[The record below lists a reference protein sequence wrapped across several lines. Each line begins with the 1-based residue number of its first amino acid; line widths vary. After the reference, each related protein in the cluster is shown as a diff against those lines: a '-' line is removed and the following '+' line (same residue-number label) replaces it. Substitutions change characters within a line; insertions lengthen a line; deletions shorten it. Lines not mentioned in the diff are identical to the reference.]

1 MKSKIRL
8 LVFILSIIIVFLTYK
23 LYSSQAKKI
32 YYVALGDSIAEGLNP
47 YGKVEYG
54 YPDFIKDYL
63 EKEDNL
69 KFYTK
74 KFAKSGYTTNNV
86 KSDIENGKEIEENG
100 ERINIKKALRE
111 SNLVTVTIGANNFLK
126 GISFE
131 NLDYKL
137 KNIKEMKREVD
148 KVSKEVKD
156 LLILIKKY
164 AKGNIILTGYYNPI
178 PRDKINKELID
189 EIIKYSNEKYEEICD
204 DLDIVYVDIFD
215 TIGQNMEL
223 LPSPLDI
230 HPSVKGYEEI
240 AKVLIN
246 KIKSL

>member
-1 MKSKIRL
+1 MKNKVRL
-8 LVFILSIIIVFLTYK
+8 LVFILSIITVFLTYK
-23 LYSSQAKKI
+23 LYSGQTKKI
-32 YYVALGDSIAEGLNP
+32 YYVALGDSVAEGLNP

-74 KFAKSGYTTNNV
+74 KFAKSGYTTNDV
-86 KSDIENGKEIEENG
+86 KNDIENGKEIEENG

-111 SNLVTVTIGANNFLK
+111 SNLVTVTIGANDFLR

-131 NLDYKL
+131 NLDGKI
-137 KNIKEMKREVD
+137 NDVKEMKREVD
-148 KVSKEVKD
+148 KISKDVKEV
-156 LLILIKKY
+156 LELVKKY

-178 PRDKINKELID
+178 PRDEAHKELID

-204 DLDIVYVDIFD
+204 DLNITYVDIFD
-215 TIGQNMEL
+215 TIGQNIEL

-240 AKVLIN
+240 AKALIK
-246 KIKSL
+246 KINSL